1 MTLTMS
7 SSMQIF
13 FFKFFRKFKWNLI
26 LDISNI
32 VFHLKK
38 YIELDFEDI
47 EFYIELDSIKIKFKK
62 QGIFSK

>member
-1 MTLTMS
+1 
-7 SSMQIF
+7 MQIF